1 MVIYARKT
9 TSNLFTYLTFDNF
22 HFRKKKVHASVS
34 INIIAV
40 T

>member
-1 MVIYARKT
+1 MFARKT
-9 TSNLFTYLTFDNF
+9 TSNLFTYFKFDNF
-22 HFRKKKVHASVS
+22 HFRKEKIVHVSIS